1 MPRPRDGEEHVE
13 SAHPTA
19 GLPQTRL
26 SRCSGGSILFPQEES
41 ECLLP
46 KGPGIPQSIGL
57 GGGGREA
64 KTREHV
70 PCALFH
76 PGEGD
81 LRAWDSARVQEC
93 LPPV

>member
-1 MPRPRDGEEHVE
+1 MERNTWE

-26 SRCSGGSILFPQEES
+26 SRCSGRQHPLSSRRKRMLAA
-41 ECLLP
+41 
-46 KGPGIPQSIGL
+46 KGTRYSTKDWPWRGW
-57 GGGGREA
+57 GREA
-64 KTREHV
+64 ETREHV